1 MKSSGNDFDIEE
13 EKRKFQITRGMVILA
28 VLIVLIIAVVVMIVI
43 KKVNDNKPKF
53 TNADFEYLEKRMVDQ
68 APIYVSQKGI
78 VLDTRDFKI
87 DLSSLLEKNGGDI
100 IESEVTKVCNGYV
113 IAKREDTESYSAYI
127 SCGKY
132 YTTKGYVSND
142 MTTTTKKV
150 STTQKD
156 TTAPSL
162 LLVGEK
168 EITIQTGTNYNDP
181 GARAI
186 DNVDGDITS
195 EIKVS
200 GSVDTSKAGVYEIVY
215 SVQDKAGNKANIT
228 RTVNVIAAIT
238 TTKQKTTTTKKQTS
252 TTRKNTVNNKPT
264 TTTGRVTTAPIIN
277 LRGSNPYL
285 INVGQNYSDPGF
297 SAFDARGNNITGSVR
312 ISGNVNSKVAGTYYV
327 TYTVTDSWGNKTTKT
342 RKVIVRTVYIP
353 VNSISISPNYVELNI
368 GGTRKLN
375 TYIYPSNASNKSV
388 TWGSSNVSVA
398 TVSADGTVRAIRKG
412 TTVITAH
419 AADGKSVNATIIV
432 K

>member
-238 TTKQKTTTTKKQTS
+238 TTKQKTTTTKKQTC
-252 TTRKNTVNNKPT
+252 TTRKKTVSTKPT
-264 TTTGRVTTAPIIN
+264 TTTGWGNT
-277 LRGSNPYL
+277 
-285 INVGQNYSDPGF
+285 DPGF